1 MRKHKFNRV
10 GLSISAIREP
20 KIQEES
26 EGEEEE
32 REDGTE
38 EEKRK
43 RRFLRRMVREQ
54 ERERGRKKGWRLV
67 EVGMKGE
74 VYEREILEGDRE
86 GEEEER
92 VDDLEET
99 RQYGTELREE
109 SEIETVR
116 LDMTAVIEALGEDQL
131 VGENAEGKGR
141 ERGGDRGVEMLKK
154 VVDESRE
161 IEGDVGALTA

>member
-1 MRKHKFNRV
+1 MKLGSKVRGGGVK
-10 GLSISAIREP
+10 
-20 KIQEES
+20 
-26 EGEEEE
+26 
-32 REDGTE
+32 

-54 ERERGRKKGWRLV
+54 EREMGRKKGWRLV

-109 SEIETVR
+109 REIETVR

-131 VGENAEGKGR
+131 VGEEAEGR
-141 ERGGDRGVEMLKK
+141 EQDGEGDRAVDMLKK
-154 VVDESRE
+154 VVEESRG